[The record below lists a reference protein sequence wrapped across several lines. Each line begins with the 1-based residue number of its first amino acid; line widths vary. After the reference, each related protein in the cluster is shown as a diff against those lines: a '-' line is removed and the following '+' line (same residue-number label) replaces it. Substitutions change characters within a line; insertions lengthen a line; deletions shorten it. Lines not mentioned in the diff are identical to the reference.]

1 MVRQIFCFVLWCY
14 NIVISLDQRLLKQ
27 EHKSSMKN
35 TMFTIFSS
43 TFMYEPKKKY
53 WRNEKIVLSHW
64 LL

>member
-43 TFMYEPKKKY
+43 TFMYEPKKNIDVTK
-53 WRNEKIVLSHW
+53 K
-64 LL
+64 